1 MPTCQV
7 MNVFHNWKTF
17 AMAFRMHIILFTED
31 GFNMH
36 VLWYVLQS
44 MHRIY
49 VSNWKMGYAN
59 KFITNGSP
67 PVLVPNTMCVVT

>member
-7 MNVFHNWKTF
+7 MNVFYNWKTF

-49 VSNWKMGYAN
+49 V
-59 KFITNGSP
+59 
-67 PVLVPNTMCVVT
+67 